1 MAHAERRATARWEG
15 SLAKGSGSV
24 SFDSSGVASQPV
36 TWPSRVE
43 SPDGRTSPEELIAAA
58 HASCFAMAFSAT
70 LGRQAS
76 APESLE
82 VTATVSLDPKEGG
95 GFQVTGSALTVSGR
109 VPGIDQAT
117 FQQLAE
123 AAEQGCPISNAL
135 RGNVPITVTA
145 SLV

>member
-15 SLAKGSGSV
+15 SLTKGSGTI
-24 SFDSSGVASQPV
+24 SFDSSGAPDQPV

-76 APESLE
+76 APDRLE

-95 GFQVTGSALTVSGR
+95 GFQVTGSALVVTGTVSD
-109 VPGIDQAT
+109 IDQAT

-135 RGNVPITVTA
+135 RGNVPISVTA
-145 SLV
+145 TLA